1 MIFSI
6 IIIIIGGIL
15 YMMNSDSDVDDG
27 VGPTNKSGRVGQDLQ
42 AIGGILTI
50 LFFFVLIGILTI
62 LFFFVLIGVS
72 ICLCRI
78 NVDKGI
84 FVRQIS
90 CMEDNPPLLDNDLDC

>member
-42 AIGGILTI
+42 SIG
-50 LFFFVLIGILTI
+50 GILTI